1 MIATSTKKR
10 VRAYFLENS
19 NLTMREI
26 AKNMNLDVSTIG
38 FALDSVDYKVVSS
51 LIEANTY
58 FLFTDF
64 LEKKVITTPEK
75 HVENGID
82 FSEKEKVFLRGW
94 GFKFQ

>member
-19 NLTMREI
+19 NLTTLEI
-26 AKNMNLDVSTIG
+26 ANNLKLNVTNVNL
-38 FALDSVDYKVVSS
+38 ALDSVDYKVVSS

-64 LEKKVITTPEK
+64 LEKKIITTPDK
-75 HVENGID
+75 YVENGID
-82 FSEKEKVFLRGW
+82 FNEKEKAFLRGW
-94 GFKFQ
+94 GFKF